1 MNKKLSLNF
10 PIVNIFTLLIFNIFL
25 LGLVYGPV
33 LVNIF
38 IFSLLIIFLISIK
51 QKKIYLVDNIDFSI
65 KLQIIFCLYIIFN
78 SFFINSDTDNFYKAI
93 FYFRFS

>member
-51 QKKIYLVDNIDFSI
+51 QKK
-65 KLQIIFCLYIIFN
+65 
-78 SFFINSDTDNFYKAI
+78 FI
-93 FYFRFS
+93 